1 MKTILLLHGAIG
13 AKDQMIPI
21 EKVLSTDFS
30 VFSLNFSGH
39 GGNEINGNFSI
50 EKFADEVVDFLT
62 KKHLTKVSIFGYSMG
77 GYVALYLANH
87 YPEKIESVITLAT
100 KFQWDNDIA
109 AKEIKM
115 LQPEIIEEKLPTFA
129 QQLAERHHPIDW
141 KMVLEKTAD
150 MLVEMG
156 RQNPLQPTD
165 FKSIQCPVLLML
177 GDRDKMVSLA
187 ETVEVYNLLA
197 SSQLAVLPKTSHPIE
212 QVDVHDIFYYAKKF
226 IRTNL

>member
-13 AKDQMIPI
+13 AKDQMIPL
-21 EKVLSTDFS
+21 EKMLSTDFS

-50 EKFADEVVDFLT
+50 EKFADEVVDFLA

-77 GYVALYLANH
+77 GYVALYLAKH

-129 QQLAERHHPIDW
+129 QQLAKRHHPADW

-156 RQNPLQPTD
+156 KQNPLQPTD

-212 QVDVHDIFYYAKKF
+212 QVDVHDIVYYAKKF
-226 IRTNL
+226 IPTNL